1 MNSVNN
7 IVCAIVCSFMVFS
20 IDLGIENKED
30 DQDGV
35 VVADQEIWRWGAG
48 QDILATTA
56 VSVNDVRP
64 LLLTT
69 AEGVIVST

>member
-35 VVADQEIWRWGAG
+35 VVAIIERNATVA
-48 QDILATTA
+48 LA
-56 VSVNDVRP
+56 NPFLD
-64 LLLTT
+64 
-69 AEGVIVST
+69 

>member
-35 VVADQEIWRWGAG
+35 VVAIIERNATVA
-48 QDILATTA
+48 LANPFLDE
-56 VSVNDVRP
+56 SDD
-64 LLLTT
+64 LLDGSFESNNT
-69 AEGVIVST
+69 S

>member
-35 VVADQEIWRWGAG
+35 VVAIIEENATVA
-48 QDILATTA
+48 LANLFLDESA
-56 VSVNDVRP
+56 D
-64 LLLTT
+64 LL
-69 AEGVIVST
+69 GGIS